1 MKIPN
6 LNQIHISF
14 GKNGR
19 RVVKNREL
27 FSPVR
32 DWFILLG
39 IGAVVLLALIGYGL
53 WVYWQVGHA
62 VYGGTQAE
70 AIASN
75 PTYLR
80 HLEDVLTDAQKERE
94 AFEALKANAPFVQDP
109 SL

>member
-19 RVVKNREL
+19 GVVKNREL

-39 IGAVVLLALIGYGL
+39 IGAAVLLALIGYGL
-53 WVYWQVGHA
+53 WIYWQVGHA
-62 VYGGTQAE
+62 IYNTQSETA
-70 AIASN
+70 ASS

-94 AFEALKANAPFVQDP
+94 VFEALKANAPFVQDP